1 MTLLQTIDSPYQL
14 RKLSPKQLPDLALD
28 IREFLLNTLNQCGGH
43 FGASLGAVELTLALH
58 YVFDTPYDQLI
69 WDVGHQAYPHKILTG
84 RRHLLHT
91 IRQKEGLAPFPKREE
106 SPYDHFTVGHS
117 STSISSAL
125 GMCIGKGLYQKD
137 HKTIAI
143 IGDGGMTAGM
153 AFEALNHA
161 GSLNANIIVVLNDN
175 DMSISRNVG
184 ALSNYFARIL
194 SSKLYSTVHSG
205 GKKILSR
212 IPPVWE
218 FARKTETLLKG
229 MVVPGILFE
238 ELGFNYIGPIDGH
251 DLPIL
256 LKTLTNIKSLEGP
269 QLLHVITKK
278 GKGYLPAESEPTKYH
293 AVNKGYLKNPKDK
306 LSILSQTQQNITFSE
321 GFGNWL
327 CDMAALDPNLIAIT
341 PAMCEGSGMVAFQQ
355 KYPKR
360 YFDVGIAEQHSV
372 TFAAGLA
379 CEKTKPVV
387 AIYSSFLQRAYDQL
401 IHDVALQN
409 LPVLFAIDRAGL
421 VGGDGS
427 THHGSFD
434 LSFLRCIPNMVIM
447 APSDVNE
454 LRHMLYTGFHCQGP
468 AAVRYPR
475 GTAPLATPLDTH
487 MDKIPLGKAQLIS
500 QGKTNIALL
509 AFGTLLHPAKEVAKR
524 LNATLVNMRFIKPLD
539 EALLLT
545 IAKSHDVIVTIEE
558 NAIMGGAGSFVNE
571 FLLSQNIQK
580 QIINCGLQ
588 DCFYEH
594 GTQAE
599 LLESAGLTVE
609 GILETIQK
617 RMGEYVPCKITQK
630 VLQFG

>member
-1 MTLLQTIDSPYQL
+1 
-14 RKLSPKQLPDLALD
+14 
-28 IREFLLNTLNQCGGH
+28 
-43 FGASLGAVELTLALH
+43 
-58 YVFDTPYDQLI
+58 
-69 WDVGHQAYPHKILTG
+69 
-84 RRHLLHT
+84 
-91 IRQKEGLAPFPKREE
+91 
-106 SPYDHFTVGHS
+106 
-117 STSISSAL
+117 
-125 GMCIGKGLYQKD
+125 
-137 HKTIAI
+137 
-143 IGDGGMTAGM
+143 
-153 AFEALNHA
+153 
-161 GSLNANIIVVLNDN
+161 
-175 DMSISRNVG
+175 
-184 ALSNYFARIL
+184 
-194 SSKLYSTVHSG
+194 
-205 GKKILSR
+205 
-212 IPPVWE
+212 
-218 FARKTETLLKG
+218 